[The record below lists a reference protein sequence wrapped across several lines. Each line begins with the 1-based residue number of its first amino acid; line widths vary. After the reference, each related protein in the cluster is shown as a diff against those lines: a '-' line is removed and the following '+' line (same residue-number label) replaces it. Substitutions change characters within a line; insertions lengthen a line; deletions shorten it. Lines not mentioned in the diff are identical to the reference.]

1 MKRTD
6 IKPIGQVIR
15 EHLQR
20 LDESGKLSETIAL
33 TAVDDVLGKEF
44 ASLIK
49 DRRIENGVLLLKT
62 DSTDAEAQREDRQE
76 HNKRRAHKLSADP
89 RHNKSGTKEKLR
101 CPACFFT

>member
-49 DRRIENGVLLLKT
+49 DRRIENGVLFLPLYM
-62 DSTDAEAQREDRQE
+62 AP
-76 HNKRRAHKLSADP
+76 LI
-89 RHNKSGTKEKLR
+89 
-101 CPACFFT
+101 

>member
-33 TAVDDVLGKEF
+33 TAVDDVLGKKF

-49 DRRIENGVLLLKT
+49 DRRIENGVLFLKT
-62 DSTDAEAQREDRQE
+62 DSAALRSELFANRSQLMQ
-76 HNKRRAHKLSADP
+76 KL
-89 RHNKSGTKEKLR
+89 NEKTGKNIIKDVR
-101 CPACFFT
+101 IN

>member
-33 TAVDDVLGKEF
+33 TAVDNVLGKEF

-62 DSTDAEAQREDRQE
+62 DSAALRSELFANRSQLMQ
-76 HNKRRAHKLSADP
+76 KL
-89 RHNKSGTKEKLR
+89 NEKTGKNIIKDVR
-101 CPACFFT
+101 IN

>member
-49 DRRIENGVLLLKT
+49 DRRIENGVLFLKT
-62 DSTDAEAQREDRQE
+62 DSAALRSELFANRSQLMQ
-76 HNKRRAHKLSADP
+76 KL
-89 RHNKSGTKEKLR
+89 NEK
-101 CPACFFT
+101 TGKDVIKDVHIN

>member
-49 DRRIENGVLLLKT
+49 DRRIENGVLFLKT
-62 DSTDAEAQREDRQE
+62 DSAALRSELFANRSQLMQ
-76 HNKRRAHKLSADP
+76 KLNENTGKDVI
-89 RHNKSGTKEKLR
+89 RDVRIN
-101 CPACFFT
+101 

>member
-62 DSTDAEAQREDRQE
+62 DSASLRSELFASRSQLMQ
-76 HNKRRAHKLSADP
+76 KL
-89 RHNKSGTKEKLR
+89 NEKTGKDVIKDVR
-101 CPACFFT
+101 IN

>member
-20 LDESGKLSETIAL
+20 LDETGKLSETIAIA
-33 TAVDDVLGKEF
+33 AVDDVLGKEF

-49 DRRIENGVLLLKT
+49 DRRIENGVLFLKT
-62 DSTDAEAQREDRQE
+62 DSAALRSELFASRSQLMQ
-76 HNKRRAHKLSADP
+76 KL
-89 RHNKSGTKEKLR
+89 NEKTGKDVIKDVR
-101 CPACFFT
+101 IN

>member
-20 LDESGKLSETIAL
+20 LNESGKLSETIAL

-49 DRRIENGVLLLKT
+49 DRRIENGVLFLKT
-62 DSTDAEAQREDRQE
+62 DSAALRSELFANRSQLMQ
-76 HNKRRAHKLSADP
+76 KL
-89 RHNKSGTKEKLR
+89 NEKTGKNIIKDVR
-101 CPACFFT
+101 IN

>member
-62 DSTDAEAQREDRQE
+62 DPAALRSELFANRSQLMQ
-76 HNKRRAHKLSADP
+76 KL
-89 RHNKSGTKEKLR
+89 NEKTGKNIIKDVR
-101 CPACFFT
+101 IN

>member
-49 DRRIENGVLLLKT
+49 DRRIENGVLFLKT
-62 DSTDAEAQREDRQE
+62 DSAALRSELFASRSQLMQ
-76 HNKRRAHKLSADP
+76 KL
-89 RHNKSGTKEKLR
+89 NEKTGKNIIKDVR
-101 CPACFFT
+101 IN

>member
-49 DRRIENGVLLLKT
+49 DRRIENGVLFLKT
-62 DSTDAEAQREDRQE
+62 DSAALRSELFASRSQLMQ
-76 HNKRRAHKLSADP
+76 KL
-89 RHNKSGTKEKLR
+89 NEKTGKDVIKDMR
-101 CPACFFT
+101 IN

>member
-20 LDESGKLSETIAL
+20 LDESGKLSKTIAL

-62 DSTDAEAQREDRQE
+62 DSAALRSELFANRSQLMQ
-76 HNKRRAHKLSADP
+76 KL
-89 RHNKSGTKEKLR
+89 NEKTGKNIIKDVR
-101 CPACFFT
+101 IN

>member
-62 DSTDAEAQREDRQE
+62 DSAALRSELFANRSQLMQ
-76 HNKRRAHKLSADP
+76 KL
-89 RHNKSGTKEKLR
+89 NEKTGKDVIKDVR
-101 CPACFFT
+101 IN

>member
-33 TAVDDVLGKEF
+33 TAVDDVLGKES

-62 DSTDAEAQREDRQE
+62 DSAALRSELFANRSQLMQ
-76 HNKRRAHKLSADP
+76 KL
-89 RHNKSGTKEKLR
+89 NEKTGKNIIKDVR
-101 CPACFFT
+101 IN

>member
-49 DRRIENGVLLLKT
+49 DRRIENGVLFLKT
-62 DSTDAEAQREDRQE
+62 DSAALRSELFANRSQLMQ
-76 HNKRRAHKLSADP
+76 KL
-89 RHNKSGTKEKLR
+89 NEKTGKDVIKDVR
-101 CPACFFT
+101 IN

>member
-33 TAVDDVLGKEF
+33 TAVDDVVGKEF

-49 DRRIENGVLLLKT
+49 DRRIENGVLFLKT
-62 DSTDAEAQREDRQE
+62 DSAALRSELFASRSQLMQ
-76 HNKRRAHKLSADP
+76 KL
-89 RHNKSGTKEKLR
+89 NEKTGKDVIKDVR
-101 CPACFFT
+101 IN

>member
-33 TAVDDVLGKEF
+33 TAVDDVLGREF

-62 DSTDAEAQREDRQE
+62 DSAALRSELFANRSQLMQ
-76 HNKRRAHKLSADP
+76 KL
-89 RHNKSGTKEKLR
+89 NEKTGKNIIKDVR
-101 CPACFFT
+101 IN

>member
-49 DRRIENGVLLLKT
+49 DRHIENGVLFLKT
-62 DSTDAEAQREDRQE
+62 DSAALRSELFANRSQLMQ
-76 HNKRRAHKLSADP
+76 KL
-89 RHNKSGTKEKLR
+89 NEKTGKDVIKDVR
-101 CPACFFT
+101 IN

>member
-49 DRRIENGVLLLKT
+49 DRRIENGVLFLKT
-62 DSTDAEAQREDRQE
+62 DSAALRSELFANRSQLMQ
-76 HNKRRAHKLSADP
+76 KLNQKTGKDVIKDV
-89 RHNKSGTKEKLR
+89 RIN
-101 CPACFFT
+101 

>member
-49 DRRIENGVLLLKT
+49 DRRIENGVLFLKT
-62 DSTDAEAQREDRQE
+62 DSAALRSELFANRSQLMQ
-76 HNKRRAHKLSADP
+76 KL
-89 RHNKSGTKEKLR
+89 NEKTGKNVIKDVR
-101 CPACFFT
+101 IN

>member
-33 TAVDDVLGKEF
+33 TAVDDVLGKEL

-49 DRRIENGVLLLKT
+49 DRRIENGVLFLKT
-62 DSTDAEAQREDRQE
+62 DSAALRSELFASRSQLMQ
-76 HNKRRAHKLSADP
+76 KL
-89 RHNKSGTKEKLR
+89 NEKTGKDVIKDVR
-101 CPACFFT
+101 IN

>member
-49 DRRIENGVLLLKT
+49 NRRIENGVLFLKT
-62 DSTDAEAQREDRQE
+62 DSAALRSELFASRSQLMQ
-76 HNKRRAHKLSADP
+76 KL
-89 RHNKSGTKEKLR
+89 NEKTGKDVIKDVR
-101 CPACFFT
+101 IN

>member
-62 DSTDAEAQREDRQE
+62 DSAALRSELFANRSQLMQ
-76 HNKRRAHKLSADP
+76 KL
-89 RHNKSGTKEKLR
+89 NEKTGKNIIKDVR
-101 CPACFFT
+101 IN

>member
-33 TAVDDVLGKEF
+33 TAVDDVVGKEF

-49 DRRIENGVLLLKT
+49 DRRIENGVLFLKT
-62 DSTDAEAQREDRQE
+62 DSAA
-76 HNKRRAHKLSADP
+76 
-89 RHNKSGTKEKLR
+89 LR
-101 CPACFFT
+101 SELFASRTRIMEQLNQKTGKNIIKDVRIN

>member
-33 TAVDDVLGKEF
+33 TAVDDVLEKEF

-49 DRRIENGVLLLKT
+49 DRRIENGVLFLKT
-62 DSTDAEAQREDRQE
+62 DSAALRSELFANRSQLMQ
-76 HNKRRAHKLSADP
+76 KL
-89 RHNKSGTKEKLR
+89 NEKTGKNIIKDVR
-101 CPACFFT
+101 IN

>member
-33 TAVDDVLGKEF
+33 TAMDDVLGKEF

-62 DSTDAEAQREDRQE
+62 DSAALRSELFANRSQLMQ
-76 HNKRRAHKLSADP
+76 KL
-89 RHNKSGTKEKLR
+89 NEKTGKDVIKDVR
-101 CPACFFT
+101 IN

>member
-62 DSTDAEAQREDRQE
+62 DSASLRSELFASRSQLMQ
-76 HNKRRAHKLSADP
+76 KL
-89 RHNKSGTKEKLR
+89 NEKTGKNIIKDVR
-101 CPACFFT
+101 IN

>member
-62 DSTDAEAQREDRQE
+62 DSAALRSELFANRSQLMQ
-76 HNKRRAHKLSADP
+76 KL
-89 RHNKSGTKEKLR
+89 NEKTSKDVIKDVR
-101 CPACFFT
+101 IN